1 MNTKERCT
9 MSKLNEMND
18 LLLREHYSTL
28 VSSYEKFQAQK
39 LTLNM
44 SRGVPCPEQ
53 LDLSAGLFDCLQE
66 NDYKASNGIDC
77 RTYGA
82 VDGIPEAKEL
92 FAQVLEVS
100 PGEIIIGGNSSL
112 TLMHDLIARAML
124 RGLPDST
131 TPWGKLPQ
139 VKFLCPSPGYDR
151 HFAVCEYLGIEMIP
165 INYLHDGPDMD
176 QVEQLVA
183 ADSSIK
189 GIWCVP
195 KYSNPSGITYSAAV
209 VERLAAMPA
218 KAPDFRIFWDN
229 AYTIHH
235 LTDTPPS
242 LVNILAACKKA
253 GHPDRVFIFGSTSK
267 VSFPGAGIAMV
278 AGSESNINWL
288 KKQIAIQTIGP
299 DKINQLRHIRFFKDL
314 TGIQAHMRRHAAIL
328 KPKFDL
334 VLETLEAKLGGKGL
348 ATWSKPLGGYF
359 ISLDTLPGCARKVVA
374 KTAAAGV
381 ILTPAGATFPYGKD
395 PEDKNIRL
403 APTFPPLADLKQAM
417 ELLALCI
424 QLVSTE
430 QELKNRG
437 LS

>member
-1 MNTKERCT
+1 